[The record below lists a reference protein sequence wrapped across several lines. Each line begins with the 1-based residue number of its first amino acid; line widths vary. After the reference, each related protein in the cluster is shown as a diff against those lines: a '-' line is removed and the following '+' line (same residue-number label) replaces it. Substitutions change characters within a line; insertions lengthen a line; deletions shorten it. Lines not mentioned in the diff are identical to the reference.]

1 MSSRARWRGDTTG
14 PRAESEYAVEPVG
27 VATMSPSAAYVV
39 NGAPSMR
46 TIRRTV
52 WPDSWRSITASLSA
66 RHVQGAHVT
75 DRVGDDRE
83 HHPLLDLVLT
93 GAVAVERA
101 AQARRARPR

>member
-66 RHVQGAHVT
+66 RHVQGGT
-75 DRVGDDRE
+75 S
-83 HHPLLDLVLT
+83 PT
-93 GAVAVERA
+93 GSAMTESIIRCSISYSPA
-101 AQARRARPR
+101 P